1 MVPVCS
7 PFEPINCSESMKS
20 IFRIIG
26 AATVV
31 LALTQSIQAV
41 PITGSLNFTGQAVLN
56 SSSVNTATAETS
68 WVGPFLTGNSS
79 GSFSGIASN
88 SPVLMAIYTWSFNTP
103 SASVSGFWSV
113 GGFSFQLQSSHIA
126 SQGGGS
132 LSVSALGMVTA
143 TGFDPTL
150 MQWNF
155 SARDAGSSPPTF
167 AWSATTM
174 NVPDGGATVM
184 LLGIALSGVA
194 LLKRKLSA

>member
-1 MVPVCS
+1 
-7 PFEPINCSESMKS
+7 MKS

-26 AATVV
+26 AAMVV
-31 LALTQSIQAV
+31 WALTQSIQAV

-68 WVGPFLTGNSS
+68 WVGPLLTGSSS
-79 GSFSGIASN
+79 GSFSGVASN
-88 SPVLMAIYTWSFNTP
+88 SAVLMAIYTWNFNTL

-113 GGFSFQLQSSHIA
+113 GGFSFQLLSSHIV
-126 SQGGGS
+126 SQGSGS

-143 TGFDPTL
+143 SGFDATM

-155 SARDAGSSPPTF
+155 SAKDAGGSPPTF
-167 AWSATTM
+167 AWSATT
-174 NVPDGGATVM
+174 VPDGGATVI
-184 LLGIALSGVA
+184 LLGIALFGVA